1 MSRIPTLLLLAVAL
15 FTGVV
20 PLRRCHARDGGGGGV
35 VPLGQHG
42 HTHDAHDAHEA
53 SACAHGHAAAGVLAH
68 GHEACSHDVCG
79 CDHDDSLP
87 ATRERCCVDT
97 PFDAGLA
104 SESVTLAPPAIL
116 PPTAWTGAGE
126 AAAPAPVP
134 AWARPEAPPDLLRSV
149 RNTVLLR

>member
-1 MSRIPTLLLLAVAL
+1 MSRIPTLVLLAVAL

-20 PLRRCHARDGGGGGV
+20 PLRRCHARDGGAGGV

-42 HTHDAHDAHEA
+42 HTHDAHDA
-53 SACAHGHAAAGVLAH
+53 SGCAHGHAAAVPHEHEH
-68 GHEACSHDVCG
+68 GACTPDECG
-79 CDHDDSLP
+79 CDPHDSAP
-87 ATRERCCVDT
+87 ATHDGCCVDT

-126 AAAPAPVP
+126 AAAPLAVP
-134 AWARPEAPPDLLRSV
+134 TWVRPAAPPEPLRSV